1 MPKRALAA
9 ALLLASATASAGHA
23 QQAASALDEPADRGV
38 RQRCAEVS
46 VEVTAASPIERQRA
60 CDAAGQA
67 LRRLERCN
75 ISPRTPL
82 RIEILGEVRR
92 PSGGT
97 IFGGFDPVR
106 EGVLVTRYE
115 NIAPL
120 AAGTPFGLLPQGE
133 FYKSLIFHEVVHAV
147 MHQNYKRRP
156 TNHAAYEYPAYA
168 LQIESLPQDVREKFL
183 QAFDVGAD
191 KNEFRFS
198 DTILAFDPF
207 FFAARAY
214 EHFRASPD
222 GCAHLHALLAGDS
235 AFIWVRGS
243 SR

>member
-1 MPKRALAA
+1 MLKRALAA
-9 ALLLASATASAGHA
+9 ALFFASATANEGYA
-23 QQAASALDEPADRGV
+23 QQVVSALDEPAGRGV
-38 RQRCAEVS
+38 QQRCAEAPVD
-46 VEVTAASPIERQRA
+46 VTAASPMERHLA

-75 ISPRTPL
+75 ISSRTPL

-106 EGVLVTRYE
+106 ESVLVTRYE
-115 NIAPL
+115 NVAPL
-120 AAGTPFGLLPQGE
+120 AAGTPFGLLPQDE

-147 MHQNYKRRP
+147 MHQNHKRP
-156 TNHAAYEYPAYA
+156 PANHAACEYPAYA
-168 LQIESLPQDVREKFL
+168 LQIESLPRDLREKFL

-191 KNEFRFS
+191 KNGFRFS
-198 DTILAFDPF
+198 DAILAFDPF

-214 EHFRASPD
+214 EHFAASAD
-222 GCAHLHALLAGDS
+222 GCAQLHALIEGEV
-235 AFIWVRGS
+235 AFIWTRS